1 VWGCTAER
9 WRVRMRMARPRRR
22 TEAAAH
28 GKAAQGTND
37 RNRATTR
44 AQWGRQR
51 HLQEDSQHGSKV
63 GLTQRRRGGGRYDSP
78 PRREGRASTDEWGSG
93 SSPRWPRAEVQVL
106 VEKGEAGGRRGR
118 SRRRGGQRK
127 QRRRL
132 HRGTWLHGVQELH
145 GRPPVLAAAP
155 ASLPRTAPP
164 SPPLPPVLLLLRRAV
179 VWTGDETSRR
189 LGLGA
194 RGGAVAAYLQR
205 RSAMDVWTARMRR
218 RARGRIATTLQLG
231 AAAPRSTGVTKE
243 KGRRVTTATSS

>member
-1 VWGCTAER
+1 MSHRGCTAER
-9 WRVRMRMARPRRR
+9 WRVRMPAARPRRR
-22 TEAAAH
+22 TEAVAR

-63 GLTQRRRGGGRYDSP
+63 SLTQWQRGGERYDSP
-78 PRREGRASTDEWGSG
+78 PQCEGRASTDEWESG

-132 HRGTWLHGVQELH
+132 RRGTWLHGVQELH
-145 GRPPVLAAAP
+145 GRPPVLAAA
-155 ASLPRTAPP
+155 LPRTAPP
-164 SPPLPPVLLLLRRAV
+164 SPPPPLLLLRRAV
-179 VWTGDETSRR
+179 VWTGDETPRR

-194 RGGAVAAYLQR
+194 RGGAVAAYL
-205 RSAMDVWTARMRR
+205 
-218 RARGRIATTLQLG
+218 
-231 AAAPRSTGVTKE
+231 
-243 KGRRVTTATSS
+243 